1 MGQFAWK
8 LFISH
13 PKSGKNNANTFF
25 YEIVIIK
32 PYSVLSSSWTFAE
45 MTSMKIKSEMKNS
58 STHKIKLLIN
68 SISFHINS
76 SHLTDKDLSFP
87 LASIWV
93 RLRPTRS
100 SFFFS
105 ARSFSTQEQLNGHF
119 MVRIFPHEL
128 TCEAATFVG
137 LCECWDSEPSHNVP
151 FKCYHKLIKQIIN
164 LIETREWIRRER
176 KTRVGENYKNI
187 MES

>member
-1 MGQFAWK
+1 MR
-8 LFISH
+8 
-13 PKSGKNNANTFF
+13 TFF
-25 YEIVIIK
+25 SYQNVTMK
-32 PYSVLSSSWTFAE
+32 FHFLLSPSWTFSE
-45 MTSMKIKSEMKNS
+45 MTLMNIESEMKNS
-58 STHKIKLLIN
+58 SSHKIKLLIN
-68 SISFHINS
+68 STSFRINS

-100 SFFFS
+100 TFSFS
-105 ARSFSTQEQLNGHF
+105 AWSFSTREQLNGHF
-119 MVRIFPHEL
+119 MVRIFPHDL

-164 LIETREWIRRER
+164 LIETREWIR
-176 KTRVGENYKNI
+176 GEKNK
-187 MES
+187 SRLKL